1 MKTPS
6 IGLTGSGVLGLAG
19 VVVAAYLAYRIYRA
33 GGAVGEAVSGAVE
46 SAKKTAMSI
55 VDFIPNHIGTM
66 TENSRMEETDYDAM
80 GNVIG
85 TKAEAL
91 DASQARYARPPI
103 TTSAQAEGDAAGAL
117 SFAQQGRS
125 FKDLS
130 DPASINPWIYT
141 PRVPD
146 FVH

>member
-19 VVVAAYLAYRIYRA
+19 IAVAAYLAYRIYRA

-55 VDFIPNHIGTM
+55 VDFIPSHIGTM
-66 TENSRMEETDYDAM
+66 TENTRMEETDYDAM

-85 TKAEAL
+85 TKAGAL
-91 DASQARYARPPI
+91 EASQARYARPPI
-103 TTSAQAEGDAAGAL
+103 TSSTQVEGDAVGAI

-130 DPASINPWIYT
+130 DPSSINPWLYT
-141 PRVPD
+141 PRPVD
-146 FVH
+146 FIH